1 MRNLKVMAS
10 TILFVFIVL
19 ISITES
25 RSLVESNVRK
35 YSLLRN
41 RLKLLTNRHERE
53 VSTLRSAL
61 NEAISDCGP
70 GFGGIIDR
78 LTIGL
83 HVHEIHQEDASHKIF
98 HPCVNDNSHF
108 SGWGG

>member
-25 RSLVESNVRK
+25 RSLVELNVRK

>member
-1 MRNLKVMAS
+1 MAL
-10 TILFVFIVL
+10 TKLFVFIVL

-25 RSLVESNVRK
+25 KSLVESNVRK
-35 YSLLRN
+35 YSLLKN
-41 RLKLLTNRHERE
+41 ELKLLTNRHERE
-53 VSTLRSAL
+53 VSTLPSAL

-70 GFGGIIDR
+70 RFGGIIDR

-83 HVHEIHQEDASHKIF
+83 QVHEIHQEDTSHKIF
-98 HPCVNDNSHF
+98 HPCVNDNNHF